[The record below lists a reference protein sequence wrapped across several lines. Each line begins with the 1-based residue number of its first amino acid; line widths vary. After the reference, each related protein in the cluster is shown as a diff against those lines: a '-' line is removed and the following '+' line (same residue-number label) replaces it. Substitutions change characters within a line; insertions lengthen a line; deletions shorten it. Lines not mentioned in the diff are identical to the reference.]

1 MSEPGQRI
9 DKWLWVARF
18 FKTRAVAA
26 ALCEAKRVR
35 VSGRVVD
42 KAHSLVRIGDV
53 LTFPFGNTIKVARVE
68 ALAER
73 RGPASAARLLYR
85 DLTGS
90 SERSARGADP
100 ASVLRGEA

>member
-42 KAHSLVRIGDV
+42 KAHSLVRVGDV
-53 LTFPFGNTIKVARVE
+53 LTFPFGNTIMVARVD

-85 DLTGS
+85 DLTGPG
-90 SERSARGADP
+90 ERPAPDADP
-100 ASVLRGEA
+100 ASAPQAEE